1 MAKQIWD
8 DEEVSE
14 YDLIAE
20 DAQQAEELAEEY
32 AAQPSVVEA
41 DEDEL
46 EEISDE
52 SAFELTQTE
61 SNVIYNARLRLEQ
74 AKLYELLINHN
85 LFEGVDAS
93 EQAIKNVQ
101 NELKFYIV
109 KRLEIL
115 LGIREQVVRVEN
127 AAAAVEPQFNDVE
140 VDFLKQL
147 AYKGTFGKSE
157 QAEPVKI
164 APKAVSIKPVST
176 PQQKLKAMTA
186 KKVVET
192 PKEAPLAPAP
202 KPPEVKKAA
211 PAPQAPPAKRP
222 VAPVAPA
229 AKPAP
234 QPPAKK
240 AAPKKELKSGIAPRN
255 LTEAEAIEI
264 AKADLKTASGKPFHE
279 MTAKEKAAKIK
290 EVNER
295 NKRPAQVKGAMPMP
309 TENQLFMKYTA
320 QQENLGNSKD
330 TNKQFNTML
339 ASALAAKK
347 TRGDYDDGE

>member
-1 MAKQIWD
+1 MSKKIWD

-52 SAFELTQTE
+52 SAFELTHTE

-115 LGIREQVVRVEN
+115 LGIREQVVRVEHAT
-127 AAAAVEPQFNDVE
+127 AADPQFNDVE

-164 APKAVSIKPVST
+164 APKAATLKPIAT
-176 PQQKLKAMTA
+176 PIQKLKAMS
-186 KKVVET
+186 T
-192 PKEAPLAPAP
+192 PKKAEPKEVVSAPTP
-202 KPPEVKKAA
+202 KPPEVKKQAAPVPQPPTKKPVAQAAA
-211 PAPQAPPAKRP
+211 PAKQP
-222 VAPVAPA
+222 APVAKKPA
-229 AKPAP
+229 APA
-234 QPPAKK
+234 
-240 AAPKKELKSGIAPRN
+240 KKELKSGIAARN
-255 LTEAEAIEI
+255 LTEAEVIEI

-295 NKRPAQVKGAMPMP
+295 NKRPSTVPGALPMP
-309 TENQLFMKYTA
+309 SADQLQMKYA
-320 QQENLGNSKD
+320 MQQENMGGSRD
-330 TNKQFNTML
+330 QTKQFNTIL

-347 TRGDYDDGE
+347 TRGDYGDGE